1 MATQNFDLTLR
12 RHDRYVAE
20 HPAEVR
26 VGASCANLVRIT
38 RSMLSNA
45 NCLDV
50 RAIDFS
56 VGGVGLRTSVF
67 LPRGCAVTVKLLFA
81 GPTSFEF
88 EMPATV
94 QRVGMLDCKP
104 TYYVGC
110 SFDTTDPAG
119 RERVRAM
126 VEHVKASGGVLDTE
140 VRRAS

>member
-26 VGASCANLVRIT
+26 VGASCTNLVRIT
-38 RSMLSNA
+38 RSMLSNS
-45 NCLDV
+45 NCLEV

-56 VGGVGLRTSVF
+56 MGGLGMRTPLF
-67 LPRGCAVTVKLLFA
+67 LPRGCSLTVKVLFS
-81 GPTSFEF
+81 GPKPFEF

-110 SFDTTDPAG
+110 SFDTVDAAG

-126 VEHVKASGGVLDTE
+126 MEHVKASGGVLDTE